1 MKMKSKVILFIIIVI
16 FFSIL
21 LIYYYSFKISPVLL
35 KYAKIEGKKQAID
48 IISKNLSDDIVEC
61 LNDKELFTVE
71 KDNNGNIE
79 MIDYNTKVVNKIL
92 SITSKQVTNNFS
104 ELEKKNNSIIKKIP
118 MGIITN
124 NVFFDNLGPKIP
136 IKMELDGN
144 VLTSL
149 KTKVKN
155 YGVNSALIE
164 VYVNIEANVD
174 IIIPFCNTKIKV
186 TNEVPISIKVAK
198 GNVSSILNT
207 E

>member
-1 MKMKSKVILFIIIVI
+1 MKTKSKVILFIIIVI

-35 KYAKIEGKKQAID
+35 KYAKIEGKKQAIG

-61 LNDKELFTVE
+61 LNDEELFTVE

-144 VLTSL
+144 VLTSM

>member
-1 MKMKSKVILFIIIVI
+1 MKTKSKIILFIIIVI

-61 LNDKELFTVE
+61 LNEEELFTVE

-144 VLTSL
+144 VLTSM

>member
-1 MKMKSKVILFIIIVI
+1 MKTKSKIILFIIIVI

-35 KYAKIEGKKQAID
+35 KYAKIEGKKQAIG

-61 LNDKELFTVE
+61 LNDEELFTVE

-144 VLTSL
+144 VLTSM

>member
-1 MKMKSKVILFIIIVI
+1 MKKKSKIILFFIIVFI
-16 FFSIL
+16 ISIVVL
-21 LIYYYSFKISPVLL
+21 YIYSFKVSPILL

-61 LNDKELFTVE
+61 LNEEELFTVE

-92 SITSKQVTNNFS
+92 SISSKQVTKNFYDF
-104 ELEKKNNSIIKKIP
+104 KKENNSVIKKIP

-124 NVFFDNLGPKIP
+124 NIFFENLGPKVP
-136 IKMELDGN
+136 IKMNLDGN

-164 VYVNIEANVD
+164 VYVNIEANID

-186 TNEVPISIKVAK
+186 KNEVPISIKVAK

>member
-1 MKMKSKVILFIIIVI
+1 MKTKSKVILFIIIVI

-61 LNDKELFTVE
+61 LNEEELFTVE

-144 VLTSL
+144 VLTSM

>member
-1 MKMKSKVILFIIIVI
+1 MKTKSKVILFIIIVI

-35 KYAKIEGKKQAID
+35 KYAKIEGKKQAIN

-61 LNDKELFTVE
+61 LNDEELFTVE

-144 VLTSL
+144 VLTSM

>member
-1 MKMKSKVILFIIIVI
+1 M
-16 FFSIL
+16 
-21 LIYYYSFKISPVLL
+21 
-35 KYAKIEGKKQAID
+35 
-48 IISKNLSDDIVEC
+48 
-61 LNDKELFTVE
+61 FT
-71 KDNNGNIE
+71 N
-79 MIDYNTKVVNKIL
+79 
-92 SITSKQVTNNFS
+92 
-104 ELEKKNNSIIKKIP
+104 
-118 MGIITN
+118 
-124 NVFFDNLGPKIP
+124 NLGPKIP